1 LHILLIVERKD
12 RKIIIIF
19 AKKSLKHLNM
29 KKIAYFFAAGA
40 MALASCS
47 NEPAYKIAGTIEN
60 VADGEYVYLQEA
72 KGRELV
78 KLDSA
83 VVTAGKFTFE
93 GRQDAAVNRY
103 LSYTPKEGRAPRLDF
118 FLENGDINVVF
129 GENASVTGT
138 PNNDLYQA
146 YKNESGALNKEM
158 MELYKQ
164 LREEGITDEKKAEI
178 EAKATELE
186 NKLSEY
192 TFNFIDA
199 NIANP
204 VGIHLW
210 PGNSYSMELPQL
222 QALAAKVPAEYQSNE
237 RIAKLLK
244 RIEVLAKTAVGQKFT
259 DFTLPSPEG
268 EPVKLSDIIAKNKYT
283 LIDFWA
289 SWCGPCRRE
298 MPNVVAAYKEYNKK
312 GFGIVGVSLDSDAE
326 AWKKAIT
333 DMGMTWD
340 HMSDVKGWEC
350 EGAALYG
357 VNSIPATV
365 LVAQDGTIIARN
377 LRGEA
382 IKEKLAELL
391 K

>member
-1 LHILLIVERKD
+1 
-12 RKIIIIF
+12 
-19 AKKSLKHLNM
+19 M
-29 KKIAYFFAAGA
+29 KKLIYLFAAGT
-40 MALASCS
+40 MVLAACS
-47 NEPAYKIAGTIEN
+47 NEPAYKISGTIEN
-60 VADGEYVYLQEA
+60 VADGEYVYLSEA

-83 VVTAGKFTFE
+83 VVTAGAFE
-93 GRQDAAVNRY
+93 FNGRQDEVVNRY
-103 LSYTPKEGRAPRLDF
+103 ITYTPKEGRGPRVDF
-118 FLENGDINVVF
+118 FLENGNITVVM

-138 PNNDLYQA
+138 PNNDIYQA
-146 YKNESGALNKEM
+146 YKNEQNVARKEM
-158 MELYKQ
+158 MTLYEQ
-164 LREEGITDEKKAEI
+164 LKVEGITDEQKAEI
-178 EAKATELE
+178 EAKVTELE
-186 NKLSEY
+186 DKSSEY
-192 TFNFIDA
+192 IFNFIDA
-199 NIANP
+199 NITNP

-210 PGNSYSMELPQL
+210 PGNSYSMELSQL

-237 RIAKLLK
+237 RIAKLLE
-244 RIEVLAKTAVGQKFT
+244 RIKILEKTAVGQKFT
-259 DFTLPSPEG
+259 DFTLPDTEG
-268 EPVKLSDIIAKNKYT
+268 NPVKLGDIIAKNKYT

-289 SWCGPCRRE
+289 SWCGPCRAE

-326 AWKKAIT
+326 AWKKAIK

-340 HMSDVKGWEC
+340 HMSDVKGWNC

-365 LVAQDGTIIARN
+365 LIAQDGTIIARN

>member
-1 LHILLIVERKD
+1 
-12 RKIIIIF
+12 
-19 AKKSLKHLNM
+19 M

-83 VVTAGKFTFE
+83 VVTAGAFTFE
-93 GRQDAAVNRY
+93 GRQDTTAFRY
-103 LSYTPKEGRAPRLDF
+103 ITYTPKEGRGTRFDF
-118 FLENGDINVVF
+118 FLENGNITMTL
-129 GENASVTGT
+129 GKENTSITGT
-138 PNNDLYQA
+138 PNNEIYQA
-146 YKNESGALNKEM
+146 YKNELQPMNKQYG
-158 MELYKQ
+158 ELYKTY
-164 LREEGITDEKKAEI
+164 RAEGTTDEQKAEL
-178 EAKATELE
+178 EKQMEELD
-186 NKLSEY
+186 NKLNAL
-192 TFNFIDA
+192 TFSTIEN
-199 NIANP
+199 NITNP
-204 VGIHLW
+204 VGIQLW
-210 PGNSYSMELPQL
+210 PGNSYSMELNQL
-222 QALAAKVPAEYQSNE
+222 QALAAKVPAEFKKLPSIDN
-237 RIAKLLK
+237 LLK
-244 RIEVLAKTAVGQKFT
+244 RIDILAKTAVGQKFT

-289 SWCGPCRRE
+289 SWCGPCRAE

-312 GFGIVGVSLDSDAE
+312 GFGIVGVSLDSNAE
-326 AWKKAIT
+326 AWKKAIK
-333 DMGMTWD
+333 DMDMTWD
-340 HMSDVKGWEC
+340 HMSDVKGWQC

>member
-1 LHILLIVERKD
+1 
-12 RKIIIIF
+12 
-19 AKKSLKHLNM
+19 M
-29 KKIAYFFAAGA
+29 KKIVYLFAAGT
-40 MALASCS
+40 MALAACS
-47 NEPAYKIAGTIEN
+47 NDPAYKISGTIEG

-83 VVTAGKFTFE
+83 VVTAGAFTFN
-93 GRQDAAVNRY
+93 GRQDVAANRY
-103 LSYTPKEGRAPRLDF
+103 IAYTPAEGKRNMTDF
-118 FLENGDINVVF
+118 FLENGNITITM
-129 GENASVTGT
+129 GEENTVTGT
-138 PNNDLYQA
+138 TNNDIYQA
-146 YKNESGALNKEM
+146 YKKEAGALNKEM
-158 MELYKQ
+158 RALYEKSK
-164 LREEGITDEKKAEI
+164 EEGLSEEQKAELEKQM
-178 EAKATELE
+178 EALDT
-186 NKLSEY
+186 KLSELTY
-192 TFNFIDA
+192 NTIDA
-199 NIANP
+199 NITNP

-210 PGNSYSMELPQL
+210 PGNSYSMELAQL

-237 RIAKLLK
+237 RIANLLK

-259 DFTLPSPEG
+259 DFTLPDPEG
-268 EPVKLSDIIAKNKYT
+268 NPMKLSDIIAKNKYT

-312 GFGIVGVSLDSDAE
+312 GFGIVGVSLDNDADK
-326 AWKKAIT
+326 WKAAIKE
-333 DMGMTWD
+333 MGMTWD
-340 HMSDVKGWEC
+340 HMSDVKGWQC

-365 LVAQDGTIIARN
+365 LVAQDGTIIERN

>member
-1 LHILLIVERKD
+1 
-12 RKIIIIF
+12 
-19 AKKSLKHLNM
+19 M
-29 KKIAYFFAAGA
+29 KNFVYLFAAGT
-40 MALASCS
+40 MALAACS
-47 NEPAYKIAGTIEN
+47 SDPAYKISGTVEGI
-60 VADGEYVYLQEA
+60 ADGETIYLQEA
-72 KGRELV
+72 KGRELI

-83 VVTAGKFTFE
+83 VVANGAFTFN

-103 LSYTPKEGRAPRLDF
+103 ITYNPAEGKRIMADF
-118 FLENGDINVVF
+118 FLENGNITVAL
-129 GENASVTGT
+129 GEESKIAGT
-138 PNNDLYQA
+138 PNNDIYQA
-146 YKNESGALNKEM
+146 YKTESAALNKEIM
-158 MELYKQ
+158 AMYEKGKA
-164 LREEGITDEKKAEI
+164 EEMTDEQKAEM
-178 EAKATELE
+178 EKTLE
-186 NKLSEY
+186 GLYNKQNDLIY
-192 TFNFIDA
+192 NTIDA
-199 NIANP
+199 NITNP

-210 PGNSYSMELPQL
+210 PGNSYSMELEQL
-222 QALAAKVPAEYQSNE
+222 QALAAKVPAEYKSNE

-268 EPVKLSDIIAKNKYT
+268 NPVKLSDIIAKNKYT

-326 AWKKAIT
+326 AWKKAIK

-365 LVAQDGTIIARN
+365 LVAQDGTIVERN